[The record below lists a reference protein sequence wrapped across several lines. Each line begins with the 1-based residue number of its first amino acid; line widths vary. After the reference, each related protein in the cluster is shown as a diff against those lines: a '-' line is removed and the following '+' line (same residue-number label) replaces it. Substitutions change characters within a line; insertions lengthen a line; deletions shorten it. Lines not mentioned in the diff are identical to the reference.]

1 MDAVLLK
8 IKFKNGEIFLG
19 FVSNWENFLLKPAL
33 VQFEILLVAVS
44 LVNNNGEWYSEPVGY
59 EVQHLFDY
67 QW

>member
-8 IKFKNGEIFLG
+8 IKFKNGEVLLG
-19 FVSNWENFLLKPAL
+19 LVSNRKNFLLKPAL
-33 VQFEILLVAVS
+33 VQFEVLLVAVS
-44 LVNNNGEWYSEPVGY
+44 LVYNNGEWHSEPVGY